1 MQTQPES
8 PEFKDLLKINQSK
21 AKDLSKEYENKIKKL
36 QELFKKYNATKKN
49 ENVNSLIKLIE
60 KQYDECYELGEKRM
74 NLANESYF
82 LIENEIKKINLLIEK
97 LKFEHDNLES
107 NEFSYNN
114 YLINKNFEEIFSFEN
129 NLNSKR
135 RSKGKKLLN
144 DSEIFSNLNSISNS
158 KLKKK
163 LKNKKFLKN
172 KRLLK
177 ESLEEKEKEKTNKKG
192 VVSQEQEKKILE
204 NGDWGESWEDV
215 TYKELDGK
223 IGPKEPVYCFC
234 NYISYGNMIKC
245 DNPACKREWFHF
257 HCVGLKNQP
266 KGKWFCSEK
275 CTREYLKNNK
285 IGINKG
291 KNDKKERKEK
301 YKSKSK
307 TKSKK

>member
-1 MQTQPES
+1 MQTQSSET
-8 PEFKDLLKINQSK
+8 PEFKDLLKTNQLLT
-21 AKDLSKEYENKIKKL
+21 KDLSKEYENKTKKL
-36 QELFKKYNATKKN
+36 QELFKKYNQGKKN
-49 ENVNSLIKLIE
+49 ENNQSLIKLIE
-60 KQYDECYELGEKRM
+60 KQYDECYEIGEKRM

-82 LIENEIKKINLLIEK
+82 LIENEIKRINALIDK

-107 NEFSYNN
+107 NYFSYNN

-144 DSEIFSNLNSISNS
+144 DSEILSNLGINS
-158 KLKKK
+158 KLAKKM
-163 LKNKKFLKN
+163 KNKKFLKN
-172 KRLLK
+172 KRLL
-177 ESLEEKEKEKTNKKG
+177 LNKINENQNENDNI
-192 VVSQEQEKKILE
+192 SQENTKKILE
-204 NGDWGESWEDV
+204 NKDIGLGWEDV

-245 DNPACKREWFHF
+245 DNPNCKREWFHF

-275 CTREYLKNNK
+275 CAKEFFKRNRNIKNLKQ
-285 IGINKG
+285 
-291 KNDKKERKEK
+291 KKEKVK
-301 YKSKSK
+301 NKNKN
-307 TKSKK
+307 KKN

>member
-1 MQTQPES
+1 MKVIKLS
-8 PEFKDLLKINQSK
+8 LIIHNI
-21 AKDLSKEYENKIKKL
+21 AKVKKL
-36 QELFKKYNATKKN
+36 QELFKKYNSSSKAN
-49 ENVNSLIKLIE
+49 HPLINLIE
-60 KQYDECYELGEKRM
+60 KQYDECHKVGEKRM

-82 LIENEIKKINLLIEK
+82 MIENEIKRINLLIEK

-107 NEFSYNN
+107 NYFSFNN
-114 YLINKNFEEIFSFEN
+114 YLINKNFEEIFNFEN

-144 DSEIFSNLNSISNS
+144 ESEIFSAFSPSINK

-172 KRLLK
+172 KRELNQK
-177 ESLEEKEKEKTNKKG
+177 NKKENTEEDT
-192 VVSQEQEKKILE
+192 EQEKKLIE
-204 NGDWGESWEDV
+204 IGDSDQYWEDV

-245 DNPACKREWFHF
+245 DNPSCKREWFHF

-275 CTREYLKNNK
+275 CAKEFLKRNK
-285 IGINKG
+285 ISRN
-291 KNDKKERKEK
+291 NDKIKEK
-301 YKSKSK
+301 EKSRN
-307 TKSKK
+307 KKIKK

>member
-1 MQTQPES
+1 MQQQISES

-21 AKDLSKEYENKIKKL
+21 TKDLSKEYENKTKKL
-36 QELFKKYNATKKN
+36 QELFKKYSTSKKN
-49 ENVNSLIKLIE
+49 DQSLMKTIE
-60 KQYDECYELGEKRM
+60 KQYEECYEIGEKRM

-82 LIENEIKKINLLIEK
+82 LIENEIKRINLLIDK

-107 NEFSYNN
+107 NSFSYNN

-144 DSEIFSNLNSISNS
+144 DAEILSNLGINT
-158 KLKKK
+158 KFKKK
-163 LKNKKFLKN
+163 MKNKKFLKN
-172 KRLLK
+172 KRLLN
-177 ESLEEKEKEKTNKKG
+177 ESFAENKNENIN
-192 VVSQEQEKKILE
+192 EQNKKILE
-204 NGDWGESWEDV
+204 NGELGTEWEDV

-245 DNPACKREWFHF
+245 DNPLCKREWFHF
-257 HCVGLKNQP
+257 HCVGLRNQP

-275 CTREYLKNNK
+275 CAKEYLKKNK
-285 IGINKG
+285 SELNIE
-291 KNDKKERKEK
+291 KN
-301 YKSKSK
+301 K
-307 TKSKK
+307 TKSKNKKIK

>member
-1 MQTQPES
+1 MQQQSSET
-8 PEFKDLLKINQSK
+8 PEFKDLLKKNQSLTK
-21 AKDLSKEYENKIKKL
+21 NISKEYENKTKKL
-36 QELFKKYNATKKN
+36 QELFKKYSTSKKN
-49 ENVNSLIKLIE
+49 DQSLMKTIE
-60 KQYDECYELGEKRM
+60 KQYEECYEIGEKRM

-82 LIENEIKKINLLIEK
+82 LIENEIKRINLLIDK

-107 NEFSYNN
+107 NSFSYNN

-144 DSEIFSNLNSISNS
+144 DAEILSNLGINT
-158 KLKKK
+158 KFKKK
-163 LKNKKFLKN
+163 MKNKKYLKN
-172 KRLLK
+172 KRLLINQIN
-177 ESLEEKEKEKTNKKG
+177 ENINKQK
-192 VVSQEQEKKILE
+192 EKKIDNEEIGLE
-204 NGDWGESWEDV
+204 WEDV

-245 DNPACKREWFHF
+245 DNPNCKKEWFHF

-275 CTREYLKNNK
+275 CAKEFLKKNNK
-285 IGINKG
+285 SISYE
-291 KNDKKERKEK
+291 KN
-301 YKSKSK
+301 K
-307 TKSKK
+307 TKIKNKNKKKKIK

>member
-1 MQTQPES
+1 MQQQSSET
-8 PEFKDLLKINQSK
+8 PEFKDLLKKNQSLTK
-21 AKDLSKEYENKIKKL
+21 NISKEYENKTKKL
-36 QELFKKYNATKKN
+36 QELFKKYSTSKKN
-49 ENVNSLIKLIE
+49 DQSLMKTIE
-60 KQYDECYELGEKRM
+60 KQYEECYEIGEKRM

-82 LIENEIKKINLLIEK
+82 LIENEIKRINLLIDK

-107 NEFSYNN
+107 NSFSYNN

-144 DSEIFSNLNSISNS
+144 DAEILSNLGINT
-158 KLKKK
+158 KFKKK
-163 LKNKKFLKN
+163 MKNKKYLKN
-172 KRLLK
+172 KRLLINQINENINQQK
-177 ESLEEKEKEKTNKKG
+177 
-192 VVSQEQEKKILE
+192 EKKIDNEEIGLE
-204 NGDWGESWEDV
+204 WEDV

-245 DNPACKREWFHF
+245 DNPNCKKEWFHF

-275 CTREYLKNNK
+275 CAKEYFNQKQ
-285 IGINKG
+285 NKG
-291 KNDKKERKEK
+291 KIKK
-301 YKSKSK
+301 
-307 TKSKK
+307 KKKKNKFD

>member
-1 MQTQPES
+1 MQTQSSET
-8 PEFKDLLKINQSK
+8 PEFKDLLKANQSLTK
-21 AKDLSKEYENKIKKL
+21 NLTKEYDSKIKKL
-36 QELFKKYNATKKN
+36 HELFKKYNLAKKH
-49 ENVNSLIKLIE
+49 ENKNPLIKMIE

-82 LIENEIKKINLLIEK
+82 LIENEIKRINLLIEK

-107 NEFSYNN
+107 NYFSYNN
-114 YLINKNFEEIFSFEN
+114 YLINKNLEEIFSFEN

-135 RSKGKKLLN
+135 RSKGKKIIN
-144 DSEIFSNLNSISNS
+144 DTEMFSNLGINS

-163 LKNKKFLKN
+163 LKNKKLLKN
-172 KRLLK
+172 KRELNSK
-177 ESLEEKEKEKTNKKG
+177 NKNEYNEKDNEKGIITH
-192 VVSQEQEKKILE
+192 EQEKKLME
-204 NGDWGESWEDV
+204 TGDMDQVWEDV

-245 DNPACKREWFHF
+245 DNPNCKREWFHF

-275 CTREYLKNNK
+275 CAKEFLKKNNK
-285 IGINKG
+285 IISYE
-291 KNDKKERKEK
+291 KN
-301 YKSKSK
+301 K
-307 TKSKK
+307 TKIKNKNKKKKIK

>member
-1 MQTQPES
+1 MQIQSSET
-8 PEFKDLLKINQSK
+8 PEFKDLLKTNQLLT
-21 AKDLSKEYENKIKKL
+21 KDLSKEYENKTKKL
-36 QELFKKYNATKKN
+36 QELFKKYNQGKKN
-49 ENVNSLIKLIE
+49 DNNQSLIKVIE
-60 KQYDECYELGEKRM
+60 KQYDECYEIGEKRM

-82 LIENEIKKINLLIEK
+82 LIENEIKRINALIDK

-107 NEFSYNN
+107 NYFSYNN

-144 DSEIFSNLNSISNS
+144 DSEILSNLGINS
-158 KLKKK
+158 KLAKKM
-163 LKNKKFLKN
+163 KNKKFLKN
-172 KRLLK
+172 KRLL
-177 ESLEEKEKEKTNKKG
+177 LNKINENQNENDNL
-192 VVSQEQEKKILE
+192 SQENTKKILE
-204 NGDWGESWEDV
+204 NKDIGLGWEDV

-245 DNPACKREWFHF
+245 DNPNCKREWFHF

-275 CTREYLKNNK
+275 CAKEFFKRNRGIKNVKQKKEKIKNKNKNNK
-285 IGINKG
+285 N
-291 KNDKKERKEK
+291 
-301 YKSKSK
+301 
-307 TKSKK
+307 

>member
-1 MQTQPES
+1 MQTQSSET
-8 PEFKDLLKINQSK
+8 PEFKDLLKANQSLTK
-21 AKDLSKEYENKIKKL
+21 NLTKEYDSKIKKL
-36 QELFKKYNATKKN
+36 QELFKKYNSAKKH
-49 ENVNSLIKLIE
+49 ENKNPLVKMIE
-60 KQYDECYELGEKRM
+60 KQYDECYEIGEKRM
-74 NLANESYF
+74 NLANEFYF
-82 LIENEIKKINLLIEK
+82 LIENEIKRINLLIEK

-107 NEFSYNN
+107 NYFSYNN

-129 NLNSKR
+129 NINSKR

-144 DSEIFSNLNSISNS
+144 DTEIFSNINSSINS

-172 KRLLK
+172 KRLLNENIDK
-177 ESLEEKEKEKTNKKG
+177 ESDIENENNTNM
-192 VVSQEQEKKILE
+192 LE
-204 NGDWGESWEDV
+204 NNDIGLGWEDV

-245 DNPACKREWFHF
+245 DNPNCKREWFHF

-275 CTREYLKNNK
+275 CAKEYLKKTNNIHFLEK
-285 IGINKG
+285 NKDKDKA
-291 KNDKKERKEK
+291 KNKNKK
-301 YKSKSK
+301 
-307 TKSKK
+307 KKK